1 MTEADFHSYVSA
13 CNAALSP
20 LDLEI
25 RSSRP
30 QTTSPHRQPLVYAIV
45 NATSDAL
52 TQIATT
58 HSPDEIAFVKRLL
71 DAMFETHNT
80 RRAEVLALTS
90 MQAINLHK
98 ASPRSRDSGIG
109 AGGAG
114 ATETQGSSGA
124 SLTMAQAQ
132 KVLDDLVEEGWFEKS
147 AKGFLSLSPRA
158 LMELRGWLIETY
170 NEPTGG
176 DDSDD
181 EGVERVKMCE
191 ACREIV
197 TVVSIALSQGIMSTI
212 WTQGKVCLH
221 HCYNLRVNAAPI
233 ATAVVGCMMLV
244 SVSSSVRC
252 PTRDV
257 LSVKPSGRKRT
268 SLASVQP
275 NRRIVTARVPQRSLL
290 LQGGRRCTPWMTM
303 NQNNQDEGGS
313 LEKRRLIVELVLGR
327 GRSVNF

>member
-1 MTEADFHSYVSA
+1 MEDTVSTYNHSHRAFLQAFLARSVMTFEEAQPILAAILSARDETRPVAPADVTEADFHSYVSA

-30 QTTSPHRQPLVYAIV
+30 QTTSPHRQPPVYAIV

-98 ASPRSRDSGIG
+98 ASPRSRDFGIG

-114 ATETQGSSGA
+114 STETQGSSGA

-197 TVVSIALSQGIMSTI
+197 TVFFRTLPGKRCPICKAE
-212 WTQGKVCLH
+212 WTEEDFVGE
-221 HCYNLRVNAAPI
+221 RAAKPPNRNRTSA
-233 ATAVVGCMMLV
+233 ATAA
-244 SVSSSVRC
+244 SSSR
-252 PTRDV
+252 
-257 LSVKPSGRKRT
+257 RT
-268 SLASVQP
+268 
-275 NRRIVTARVPQRSLL
+275 
-290 LQGGRRCTPWMTM
+290 TM
-303 NQNNQDEGGS
+303 HTMDDDES
-313 LEKRRLIVELVLGR
+313 E
-327 GRSVNF
+327 

>member
-1 MTEADFHSYVSA
+1 MTFEEAQPILAAILSARDETRPVAPADVTEAVFHGYVSA

-30 QTTSPHRQPLVYAIV
+30 QTTSPHRQPPVYAIV

-197 TVVSIALSQGIMSTI
+197 TVGQRCSNRDCRCRLHDACVRQFFRTLPGKRCPVCKAE
-212 WTQGKVCLH
+212 WTEEDFVGE
-221 HCYNLRVNAAPI
+221 RAAKPSNRNRTSA
-233 ATAVVGCMMLV
+233 ATAA
-244 SVSSSVRC
+244 SSSR
-252 PTRDV
+252 
-257 LSVKPSGRKRT
+257 RT
-268 SLASVQP
+268 
-275 NRRIVTARVPQRSLL
+275 
-290 LQGGRRCTPWMTM
+290 TM
-303 NQNNQDEGGS
+303 HTMDDDES
-313 LEKRRLIVELVLGR
+313 E
-327 GRSVNF
+327 